1 MKAPVTDTENDVLV
15 DLNDVWVAYDGKWV
29 LKSIYL
35 KCYAGEILGIVG
47 PNGGGK
53 TTLLNVIL
61 GLIRPGKG
69 SVKLFGQSPGKRGR
83 L

>member
-1 MKAPVTDTENDVLV
+1 MKAQVTDTVDDVLV

-69 SVKLFGQSPGKRGR
+69 SVK
-83 L
+83 